1 MIRLR
6 RLKQTSLGV
15 ALSMVLSIGAAIPP
29 SHLAL
34 TAGLTTLTVTQTA
47 CGEGD
52 DLEQLNDA
60 LNKTAKALEAAID
73 TNGRLYE
80 GGIYGPKG
88 SPQAIQMRQRVAK
101 VVGDSNEYLIQAL
114 TLAKGL
120 TKATFEGSKIAI
132 LEKLSLAATGLRIG
146 HQTVDLVLQTV
157 ATLINQ
163 AVAIVQLF
171 NASDVRYIRLAMPK
185 INGHIRAFEQLRER
199 NSIPEVFAE

>member
-1 MIRLR
+1 MR
-6 RLKQTSLGV
+6 RLKQLSGRALLSLSLTFGAV
-15 ALSMVLSIGAAIPP
+15 AGPVLPLSAVA
-29 SHLAL
+29 
-34 TAGLTTLTVTQTA
+34 TLTVTQTA

-88 SPQAIQMRQRVAK
+88 SAEAIQMRQRVAK
-101 VVGDSNEYLIQAL
+101 VIGDSNEYLIQAL

-132 LEKLSLAATGLRIG
+132 IEKLSLAATGLRIG

-171 NASDVRYIRLAMPK
+171 NADARYIRLAIPK
-185 INGHIRAFEQLRER
+185 INGHIKAFEQLREH
-199 NSIPEVFAE
+199 NLIPEVFAE

>member
-1 MIRLR
+1 MIRLKR
-6 RLKQTSLGV
+6 TFAGV
-15 ALSMVLSIGAAIPP
+15 LAPLVLVFSII
-29 SHLAL
+29 
-34 TAGLTTLTVTQTA
+34 TANIVPITIGTGVTTLAITQTA

-60 LNKTAKALEAAID
+60 LSKTTKALEAAID

-88 SPQAIQMRQRVAK
+88 SADAIQMRQKVAK
-101 VVGDSNEYLIQAL
+101 VIGESNEYVIQAL

-132 LEKLSLAATGLRIG
+132 IEKLSLAATGLRIG

-171 NASDVRYIRLAMPK
+171 NASDVRYIRFAIPK
-185 INGHIRAFEQLRER
+185 IDGHIKAFEQLRER
-199 NSIPEVFAE
+199 NPIPEVFAE